1 MFRITRVNESILIA
15 ISTLGVHSNEPIK
28 MFKSEDYKISIKI
41 ITE

>member
-15 ISTLGVHSNEPIK
+15 ISTFGVHSNEPMK
-28 MFKSEDYKISIKI
+28 MVESEDSKIPTKI